1 MRIETET
8 DLHILRQK
16 AALLQRENDL
26 LHARLGELTSQLDK
40 LQGGDGAGLQQELAL
55 LQEKLA
61 AQATKLFGK
70 SSEKRKTEVVEAAK
84 PDRPAQTGHGPRPQP
99 KLPVVEQIHE
109 LDAADKVCVSCG
121 GNLRLMA
128 DQFEESEEIDVV
140 ERVFRVVHHKRQKYR
155 CDCQACIDT
164 ALGPPKL
171 LTGGRYS
178 VGFAVE
184 VASDKYSMHKPLTR
198 QCQEM
203 AHQGLVVD
211 SQTLWDQISALA
223 KHLQNAYDSLRVRVL
238 GRPVVGADETRWP
251 VLDAENKV
259 WWAWSVCSNDG
270 VWYRIAKSRSHEEA
284 GKLLGDYSGT
294 VVTDAYG
301 AYQALR
307 NKRIR
312 EGMAVFLNPHCW
324 SHCRRKFVAAEPH
337 QPEAAQA
344 LALIGKLY
352 AIEAKAKAEHPQDEA
367 AWQSRL
373 GELRKSESAAVL
385 AEIRAWRPKVRALP
399 KSALGRALSY
409 MDDNWL
415 DLGLFIHDPQIPL
428 DNNHTERG
436 MRRLAVGRKNHY
448 GSKSLRGTEVAAIF
462 YSLIETAHRIGLDPK
477 AYLLAAALAAIRD
490 PKAPPL
496 LPHDFAAQLALPA

>member
-1 MRIETET
+1 MRIDTET
-8 DLHILRQK
+8 DLHVLRQK

-26 LHARLGELTSQLDK
+26 LHARLVELTSQLDK
-40 LQGGDGAGLQQELAL
+40 LQGGEGAGLQQELAL

-70 SSEKRKTEVVEAAK
+70 SSEKRKTDGAEAAK
-84 PDRPAQTGHGPRPQP
+84 PERPPQTGHGPRPQP

-109 LDAADKVCVSCG
+109 LDDADKVCVNCG
-121 GNLRLMA
+121 GELRLMA
-128 DQFEESEEIDVV
+128 DQFEESDEIDVV

-155 CDCQACIDT
+155 CNCQGCIDT

-171 LTGGRYS
+171 VVGGRYS
-178 VGFAVE
+178 VRFAVE

-223 KHLQNAYDSLRVRVL
+223 QHLEKAYDALRARVL

-259 WWAWSVCSNDG
+259 WWAWSVCSDDG

-284 GKLLGDYSGT
+284 GKLLGEFSGT
-294 VVTDAYG
+294 VITDAYG

-307 NKRIR
+307 NKLIR
-312 EGMAVFLNPHCW
+312 EGKKAFLNPHCW
-324 SHCRRKFVAAEPH
+324 AHSRRKFVAAEPH
-337 QPEAAQA
+337 QPEAAGV

-352 AIEAKAKAEHPQDEA
+352 AIEAKAKAEHPHDEA
-367 AWQSRL
+367 AWQKRL
-373 GELRKSESAAVL
+373 AELRTSESAGVL
-385 AEIRAWRPKVRALP
+385 AEIRTWRAGVRALP
-399 KSALGRALSY
+399 KSALGRAISY
-409 MDDNWL
+409 MDDNWQ
-415 DLGLFIHDPQIPL
+415 DLGLFVHDPLVPL
-428 DNNHTERG
+428 DNNDAERG

-477 AYLLAAALAAIRD
+477 AYLLAAALAAIAD

-496 LPHDFAAQLALPA
+496 LPHEFAAQQAPPS